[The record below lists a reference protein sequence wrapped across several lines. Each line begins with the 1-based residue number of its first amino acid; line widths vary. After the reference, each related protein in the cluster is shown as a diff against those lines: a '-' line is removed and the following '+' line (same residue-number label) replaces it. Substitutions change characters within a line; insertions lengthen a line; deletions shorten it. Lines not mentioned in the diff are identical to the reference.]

1 MSSSRSW
8 RVSGSDISRCCI
20 SSAER
25 RISGSDR
32 RRSDMAWKRV
42 DMSFID
48 ASCATWMR
56 MGWLAAATTASACTR
71 TISMPLQ
78 PRHSPLRPQWQ
89 SCARRR
95 SSAACSSDMSA
106 GPAMPTNLRG
116 TWRLLLLL
124 VHRLD
129 LLLVALLDDL
139 PFDVKLEGE
148 LAFRLG
154 EVLRQQGEVLNSLP
168 TAVALVGRVDRRLD
182 ALVDGRIV
190 EASFPGRVP
199 VGHDQGGDV
208 WPSVPDHDGPFD
220 ERVAHQL

>member
-1 MSSSRSW
+1 
-8 RVSGSDISRCCI
+8 
-20 SSAER
+20 
-25 RISGSDR
+25 
-32 RRSDMAWKRV
+32 
-42 DMSFID
+42 
-48 ASCATWMR
+48 
-56 MGWLAAATTASACTR
+56 
-71 TISMPLQ
+71 MPLQ

-89 SCARRR
+89 SCGRRR
-95 SSAACSSDMSA
+95 SSAACSSDISA

-190 EASFPGRVP
+190 EASFPGCVP
-199 VGHDQGGDV
+199 VGHDQGGAV
-208 WPSVPDHDGPFD
+208 WPSVPDYDRPLD
-220 ERVAHQL
+220 QRIAHQLHLERLRRDVLADRGLEEGLLAVGDAEEAIAVDDADVAGIQPAVL